1 MLSACSV
8 RSQAS
13 VPLSAD
19 RASFVDALRT
29 PVLIVTN
36 GQANAIQYWPISP
49 EGGTHPTTI
58 ARFEEISH
66 STGLASDG
74 NVIAIGIRKPAQIVF
89 FDARTGRRSSVED
102 PFGKPGAI
110 VLDKSENLFALND
123 TTNGIN
129 VTMYPAGSNTPRQLT
144 CATAIQAQDMAAHDE
159 GDLIV
164 VGYLSAAVKAV
175 ELPNGP
181 NGLQSGKCTFL
192 PLQVESDYVEDVTV
206 DPKTD
211 DLIVFHDPGF
221 CAGPP
226 EGRIT
231 IYPRPYDKKTAH
243 SVDAGG
249 TCPYGLFL
257 NADSHSAFFIDSP
270 LLGGQVVRQVTY
282 PGGKFITSYRGSFP
296 AEGVTIPN
304 TLPN

>member
-1 MLSACSV
+1 MRWSLWLAVFCGSSVLSACSAP
-8 RSQAS
+8 SQTS
-13 VPLSAD
+13 VESLTPG

-29 PVLIVTN
+29 PELIVTN
-36 GQANAIQYWPISP
+36 GQLNAIQSWPISP
-49 EGGTHPTTI
+49 DGGSHPTTI
-58 ARFEEISH
+58 ARFDAVSQ

-74 NVIAIGIRKPAQIVF
+74 NVIAIGIRKPAGIVF

-175 ELPNGP
+175 E
-181 NGLQSGKCTFL
+181 
-192 PLQVESDYVEDVTV
+192 
-206 DPKTD
+206 
-211 DLIVFHDPGF
+211 
-221 CAGPP
+221 
-226 EGRIT
+226 
-231 IYPRPYDKKTAH
+231 
-243 SVDAGG
+243 
-249 TCPYGLFL
+249 
-257 NADSHSAFFIDSP
+257 
-270 LLGGQVVRQVTY
+270 
-282 PGGKFITSYRGSFP
+282 
-296 AEGVTIPN
+296 
-304 TLPN
+304 